1 MENAELFNAIVIEL
15 ELETEKNSIINKEF
29 LIDKINQLILNDFSK
44 LVVLLYKVDVNENK
58 LKQSIKENQSMD
70 AAEIIVDLIIERQLQ
85 KIKTKEQFKP
95 GNDIPKNERW

>member
-44 LVVLLYKVDVNENK
+44 LVLLLYKVDVNENK
-58 LKQSIKENQSMD
+58 LKQSIKENQGTD

-85 KIKTKEQFKP
+85 KIKTREEFKP
-95 GNDIPKNERW
+95 GNDIPENERW